1 MPRWIRLTA
10 LWGNGIVTAL
20 WLLVS
25 VVALSRNGNVALL
38 TVAGAALGAFN
49 LYVIAKAAHLL
60 SEEEWLKGEVRKA
73 ELRQQLARLRAE
85 ELAGAPPRNA
95 DPLSLPRPSSDHT

>member
-25 VVALSRNGNVALL
+25 VVALSRNGNVALF
-38 TVAGAALGAFN
+38 TIVGAVLGAFN

-60 SEEEWLKGEVRKA
+60 SEEEWLKGEIRKA
-73 ELRQQLARLRAE
+73 ELRQQLTRLRAE
-85 ELAGAPPRNA
+85 ELAGAPPQSA
-95 DPLSLPRPSSDHT
+95 APLSLPRPSSDHT